1 MFTGI
6 VEEIGTVKSINSNF
20 ISISASKIFDDIKLG
35 DSIAVNGV
43 CLTVTRFD
51 KNTFDADVSNETLRR
66 TNFGQLKSGSKVNLE
81 RAMPINGR
89 FGGHIVSGHI
99 DDTGI
104 IKSIKKDNG
113 FLTLEIS
120 AKENIM
126 RYIIEKG
133 SVTIDGISLT
143 IANLYDKSFDIAV
156 IIHTIKETIL
166 QYKREGDIVNIEND
180 VIGKYVER
188 LLFKQDN
195 IHNIKKNKIDMNF
208 LLKNG
213 F

>member
-81 RAMPINGR
+81 RAMPMNGR

>member
-6 VEEIGTVKSINSNF
+6 IEEIGSIKSINSNF
-20 ISISASKIFDDIKLG
+20 ISIEANKIFDDIKLG

-51 KNTFDADVSNETLRR
+51 KNTFDADVSNETFRR
-66 TNFGQLKSGSKVNLE
+66 TNFGQLKVGSKVNLE
-81 RAMPINGR
+81 RAILMNGR

-143 IANLYDKSFDIAV
+143 VANLYESSFDIAV

-166 QYKREGDIVNIEND
+166 QYRKEGDIVNIEND
-180 VIGKYVER
+180 IIGKYIER
-188 LLFKQDN
+188 LF
-195 IHNIKKNKIDMNF
+195 IKKDINTNKSKIDMEF
-208 LLKNG
+208 LLRNG

>member
-1 MFTGI
+1 M
-6 VEEIGTVKSINSNF
+6 
-20 ISISASKIFDDIKLG
+20 
-35 DSIAVNGV
+35 
-43 CLTVTRFD
+43 
-51 KNTFDADVSNETLRR
+51 
-66 TNFGQLKSGSKVNLE
+66 
-81 RAMPINGR
+81 NGR

-195 IHNIKKNKIDMNF
+195 IHNIKKIK
-208 LLKNG
+208 
-213 F
+213 

>member
-20 ISISASKIFDDIKLG
+20 ISITANKIFDDIKLG

-81 RAMPINGR
+81 RAMPMNGR

>member
-81 RAMPINGR
+81 RAMPMNGR

-104 IKSIKKDNG
+104 IKRIKKDNG